1 VEIIFHALLLLL
13 GQHLVSAANRNSSE
27 PIRRKNIVKS
37 IRRLYFY
44 LVALISI
51 EIVLWGLVSL
61 LRSIVDQTLSG
72 GADALAQALALIL
85 VGVPIFLIHWL
96 WAQRASARD
105 EEEKTATIR
114 AAFFYGILLG
124 TLIPVAQN
132 LLSFI
137 DRSLVQVTGLGV
149 EGAFSSFRNQTLA
162 DNLIAILMNGIVAGY
177 FWNILRGEWA
187 TIPDPLRGENFTD
200 VRRLY
205 RYIWMLYGLL
215 LTVFGAQQI
224 LRFLLYIPGDTLG
237 DLGRDVAVNGVALL
251 LVGTPIWAYSWQLI
265 QESLADPAEMG
276 STLRLGILYLLA
288 LGGVITVITTA
299 FMVINAILSALL
311 GQDILFSEFIR
322 DVGGP
327 ISIGVPLGL
336 VWAYYGFWLSRHIEA
351 VGDRVRQAAMKRLY
365 NYVLSLIGLVVA
377 FAGVASLFRFIID
390 MLLGSG
396 ILMTDTTR
404 STLAASIASILVGLP
419 LWLIIWRPIQAEA
432 LTLDEMGD
440 HARRSVL
447 RKTYLYLV
455 LFVSVIGGM
464 ATAVGLV
471 YQLIRVVL
479 SGDTG
484 SDFINTVLNLTQ
496 LLFLF
501 GIVLVYH
508 LNVLRK
514 DGAFT
519 ADSLAEKQSGYSVL
533 IVDSGNEF
541 VQSVQAALMKLE
553 SKAQLTITNPEAKP
567 EGTFNAILLSGSLAV
582 DAPEWIR
589 SFNGSRIV
597 VQNESKDIVWTAD
610 PGQAAQ
616 SVQQLAEGQEI
627 LRQKTGRSPWM
638 IAIYIFAALFTL
650 QLLFLL
656 LALGI
661 SLITR

>member
-1 VEIIFHALLLLL
+1 M
-13 GQHLVSAANRNSSE
+13 
-27 PIRRKNIVKS
+27 KS

-61 LRSIVDQTLSG
+61 LRSIVDQTISG

-96 WAQRASARD
+96 WAQRAAARD
-105 EEEKTATIR
+105 EEEKTPTIR
-114 AAFFYGILLG
+114 AAFFYAILLG

-137 DRSLVQVTGLGV
+137 DRSLVQVTGLGT
-149 EGAFSSFRNQTLA
+149 ERAFAAFGQQTLA
-162 DNLIAILMNGIVAGY
+162 DNLIAILMNGIVAFY
-177 FWNILRGEWA
+177 FWNILRGGWA
-187 TIPDPLRGENFTD
+187 SLPDKENFTE

-224 LRFLLYIPGDTLG
+224 LRFLLYIPGDVLG

-251 LVGTPIWAYSWQLI
+251 IIGTPIWAYAWRVI
-265 QESLADPAEMG
+265 QDSLSDPAEMG

-299 FMVINAILSALL
+299 FLVINTILGVLL
-311 GQDILFSEFIR
+311 GQDLSFNEFIR
-322 DVGGP
+322 EIGGP
-327 ISIGVPLGL
+327 ISIGVPLGM
-336 VWAYYGFWLSRHIEA
+336 VWAYYGYWLNRHIEA
-351 VGDRVRQAAMKRLY
+351 VDDRVRQAAMRRLY
-365 NYVLSLIGLVVA
+365 NYILSLIGLVVA
-377 FAGVASLFRFIID
+377 FAGVTSLFRFIID
-390 MLLGSG
+390 MVIGPG
-396 ILMTDTTR
+396 MVMTDTMR
-404 STLAASIASILVGLP
+404 GTLSASMASILVGVP
-419 LWLIIWRPIQAEA
+419 LWLVMWRPMQVDA
-432 LTLDEMGD
+432 LTSDERGD

-447 RKTYLYLV
+447 RKIYLYLV

-479 SGDTG
+479 SGDTT
-484 SDFINTVLNLTQ
+484 SDFVNTVLNLTQ

-501 GIVLVYH
+501 GVVLVYH
-508 LNVLRK
+508 LNILRR

-519 ADSLAEKQSGYSVL
+519 ADVLAEKQSGYSVL
-533 IVDSGNEF
+533 IIDSGNEF
-541 VQSVQAALMKLE
+541 VQSVKAALMKLG
-553 SKAQLTITNPEAKP
+553 SKVQVTVANPEAKP
-567 EGTFNAILLSGSLAV
+567 DGNFNAILLNGSLAV
-582 DAPEWIR
+582 NAPDWIR

-597 VQNESKDIVWTAD
+597 VQNEAQDIVWTD
-610 PGQAAQ
+610 DTVQAAQ

-627 LRQKTGRSPWM
+627 HKQKTGRSPWM
-638 IAIYIFAALFTL
+638 IAIYVFAALFML

-656 LALGI
+656 LAFGI
-661 SLITR
+661 SLIAR